1 MMNFPWRTTKE
12 VSQETGIPIDTL
24 RYDERIGL
32 IQGVHRALN
41 ERHMA
46 LRLDILSLIEAKI
59 SQHKAREKALRENAY
74 DHPIEPMAGRDHD
87 CK

>member
-1 MMNFPWRTTKE
+1 
-12 VSQETGIPIDTL
+12 
-24 RYDERIGL
+24 
-32 IQGVHRALN
+32 
-41 ERHMA
+41 MA

-87 CK
+87 RK